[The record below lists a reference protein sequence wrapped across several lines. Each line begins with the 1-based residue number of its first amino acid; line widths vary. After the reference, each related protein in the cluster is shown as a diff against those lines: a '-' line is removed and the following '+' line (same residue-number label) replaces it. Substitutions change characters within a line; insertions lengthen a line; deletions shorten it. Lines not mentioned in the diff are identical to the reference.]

1 MKKNLYIAAGCLS
14 LVLGIIGIFV
24 PVLPTTPFLLLT
36 AWLWLRSSQRLY
48 DWLMSHPHLG
58 KYIRDYVENKVI
70 PARVKAYTLILLWA
84 SMLFCIFYVL
94 PGRLWLQLLLALIA
108 IGVSIHI
115 LSLRNRKR

>member
-1 MKKNLYIAAGCLS
+1 
-14 LVLGIIGIFV
+14 
-24 PVLPTTPFLLLT
+24 
-36 AWLWLRSSQRLY
+36 
-48 DWLMSHPHLG
+48 MSHPHLG
-58 KYIRDYVENKVI
+58 KYIRDYMENKVI